1 MRGIKTVRKKQ
12 GVIIH
17 CILKVATMMSKENE
31 AQLQLEPKGLV
42 FGCLQRPPY
51 FVLNISLQE
60 AFFHFLSSNILKQY
74 LCI

>member
-51 FVLNISLQE
+51 SEHLIARS
-60 AFFHFLSSNILKQY
+60 FLPFS
-74 LCI
+74 